1 MNINYDLHIHSG
13 LSPCADNDMS
23 PINILAMASVKSIN
37 MIAIADHNS
46 IDNVEV
52 AIKLGDLLH
61 ITVVPAIELQT
72 SEDIHFLCLFKR
84 YEDLANFYSTISL
97 QKVKN
102 NEQIF
107 GEQIVYNED
116 GVDIDHIENLL
127 LVASNISSSKLK
139 NVVENYGGIA
149 IPAHIDREANSIVNI
164 LGDVDNE
171 FKVVE
176 LSSLAESTTI
186 EKYQD
191 KLQIINSDAHTL
203 LDIGNGKGKINLS
216 KNTAECLLEYLK
228 NYD

>member
-97 QKVKN
+97 QKVRN

-216 KNTAECLLEYLK
+216 KNTTECLLEYLK